1 MFIELLKAKIHRVR
15 VTEAN
20 LNYVGSITIDTVL
33 MEAAGI
39 LSNEKVL
46 VVNINT
52 GDRFETYAIRG
63 ERSSG
68 IICLNGAA
76 ARLVQPDDMVII
88 MCFAWFKPEEA
99 EHHKPKVI
107 FCDVQN
113 RMISG

>member
-99 EHHKPKVI
+99 ENHKPKVV